1 MVHRSKKAA
10 ARNAPSKSAAKKGAS
25 KKAAAGT
32 GAKKSAAKKTAAKST
47 SSTAQKSAAT
57 KKSAAANASPPDA
70 VRVWRGYRLSSLAV
84 PDFLTALGSI
94 FMPVT
99 VQLQRLYGLTAY
111 LPAVPPTEKPAG
123 VPDEIALVFYET
135 QQAYTD
141 QSKLIVAGRA
151 YSRLHTTVF
160 DFPKSLSGFPV
171 PLPNQL
177 AFDTPYFLFTDA
189 ADWQT
194 GFTQVF
200 IGTRKASMPQ
210 EKFSAVLQDFLNHV
224 RDHRPKGLD
233 GAICCVNANWIIY
246 WEHWTSEAASLK
258 GHISDLA
265 KLSDL
270 VMLKPSATIAI
281 ETDLTAHYPG
291 ITVKGGQSFNLTFP
305 LAGKS

>member
-1 MVHRSKKAA
+1 MVHRSKKSA
-10 ARNAPSKSAAKKGAS
+10 ARSAPTKAAAKKGAA
-25 KKAAAGT
+25 KKAAAGK
-32 GAKKSAAKKTAAKST
+32 GAKKSGAAKKG
-47 SSTAQKSAAT
+47 SST
-57 KKSAAANASPPDA
+57 KKGAAANASPPDA

-141 QSKLIVAGRA
+141 TALIVAGRA
-151 YSRLHTTVF
+151 YSRLHSTVF
-160 DFPKSLSGFPV
+160 DLSISKSGFPV

-189 ADWQT
+189 VDWQA

-200 IGTRKASMPQ
+200 VGTRKNNVSSAQFASSL
-210 EKFSAVLQDFLNHV
+210 FTFLNHV
-224 RDHRPKGLD
+224 REHRPKGLE
-233 GAICCVNANWIIY
+233 GAIVCVNANWVIY

-265 KLSDL
+265 KLADL
-270 VMLKPSATIAI
+270 VMLKPSASVAI
-281 ETDLTAHYPG
+281 EPSLTAHYPG
-291 ITVKGGQSFNLTFP
+291 ITVKAGQSFNLRFP
-305 LAGKS
+305 LADES

>member
-1 MVHRSKKAA
+1 MMLKSKKSA
-10 ARNAPSKSAAKKGAS
+10 ARKAPAKTAAKKGAA
-25 KKAAAGT
+25 KATAAATAGK
-32 GAKKSAAKKTAAKST
+32 GAKKSATKKKTVAAKKTAAAKT
-47 SSTAQKSAAT
+47 S
-57 KKSAAANASPPDA
+57 NGSPPDA

-111 LPAVPPTEKPAG
+111 LPAVPPTEKAVG

-141 QSKLIVAGRA
+141 TALIVAGRA
-151 YSRLHTTVF
+151 YSRLHSTVF
-160 DFPKSLSGFPV
+160 DLSISKSGFPV

-194 GFTQVF
+194 GFSQVF
-200 IGTRKASMPQ
+200 VGTRSTAMTQ
-210 EKFSAVLQDFLNHV
+210 EKFAAALLAFLKHV
-224 RDHRPKGLD
+224 REHRPKGLE
-233 GAICCVNANWIIY
+233 GAIVCVNANWVIY

-258 GHISDLA
+258 GYISDLA
-265 KLSDL
+265 KLADL
-270 VMLKPSATIAI
+270 VMLKPSATVAI
-281 ETDLTAHYPG
+281 EPSLTAHYPG
-291 ITVKGGQSFNLTFP
+291 ITVKGGQSFNLRFP

>member
-1 MVHRSKKAA
+1 MLNSKKSA
-10 ARNAPSKSAAKKGAS
+10 ARKAPTKSAAKKGAA
-25 KKAAAGT
+25 KTAAAQKAVAGKGT
-32 GAKKSAAKKTAAKST
+32 KKSAAKKKAAVAQPPGKATVKT
-47 SSTAQKSAAT
+47 SAKG
-57 KKSAAANASPPDA
+57 SPPDA

-141 QSKLIVAGRA
+141 TSLIVAGRA
-151 YSRLHTTVF
+151 YSRLHSTVF
-160 DFPKSLSGFPV
+160 DLSISKSGFPV

-177 AFDTPYFLFTDA
+177 AFDTPYYLFTDA

-194 GFTQVF
+194 GFSQVYV
-200 IGTRKASMPQ
+200 GARKAVMPQ
-210 EKFSAVLQDFLNHV
+210 DKFAAVLLDFLMHV
-224 RDHRPKGLD
+224 RAHRPDGLE

-258 GHISDLA
+258 GRISDLA

-270 VMLKPSATIAI
+270 VMLKPSATVAI
-281 ETDLTAHYPG
+281 EPSLTAHYPG
-291 ITVKGGQSFNLTFP
+291 IAVKGGQSFNLRFP
-305 LAGKS
+305 LADKS